1 MSIVLIGGM
10 FAVPAVIEAVF
21 LPSLKQGIPNPLPGY
36 EQILLAVAAFF
47 LGWRFVLALPIA
59 VVLFTVAA
67 FTSRSVVGQQ
77 QGRARRLDD
86 QPMNRPVGIT
96 VIAWLNIL
104 GGVAFVLSEMLSAH
118 RPEGRLA
125 WMLVAV
131 VVLSICLGVALLRL
145 HNWARAAVIVL
156 YGLSL
161 IRMTGH
167 VIFAHG
173 VADILAVLVPGC
185 YVLWAVWY
193 MHQQQV
199 KAAFGRP

>member
-86 QPMNRPVGIT
+86 QP
-96 VIAWLNIL
+96 
-104 GGVAFVLSEMLSAH
+104 
-118 RPEGRLA
+118 
-125 WMLVAV
+125 
-131 VVLSICLGVALLRL
+131 
-145 HNWARAAVIVL
+145 
-156 YGLSL
+156 
-161 IRMTGH
+161 
-167 VIFAHG
+167 
-173 VADILAVLVPGC
+173 
-185 YVLWAVWY
+185 
-193 MHQQQV
+193 
-199 KAAFGRP
+199 